1 MNQQVSISL
10 EAAQP
15 PRAVGTI
22 ELSSKTHD
30 RQSSLDRFRTSG
42 ASKVAFPLSA
52 GAVEAIVLNTSGG
65 LTGGDRFTAN
75 FSAGDGSQLVLTTQA
90 AERAYRSFSGTARV
104 TTRLT
109 VQPSATLHWLPQEL
123 IFFDGAS
130 LDRQLDVA
138 LDDTSEAV
146 IAESV
151 VFGRHAMGE
160 TRVSGSYKDTIAI
173 SLNGKPL
180 YRDRFLLSG
189 DLSAQL
195 QRPAIANGATAMAI
209 AIYYGSAAEAMLPR
223 VRDALPK
230 TGGVSLVAPN
240 LLIVRLVAED
250 SFVLRQTLVPILEH
264 LTKNSLPKP
273 WSL

>member
-1 MNQQVSISL
+1 MNQQASISL

-22 ELSSKTHD
+22 ELSTKTHN
-30 RQSSLDRFRTSG
+30 RQSCLDRFRTSG
-42 ASKVAFPLSA
+42 ASKVAFPRNA
-52 GAVEAIVLNTSGG
+52 GAFEAIVLNTSGG
-65 LTGGDRFTAN
+65 LTGGDQFSTN
-75 FSAGDGSQLVLTTQA
+75 ISAGEGSRLVLTTQA
-90 AERAYRSFSGTARV
+90 AERAYRSLSGTAHV
-104 TTRLT
+104 VTRLM
-109 VQPSATLHWLPQEL
+109 VEPNATLHWLPQEL

-151 VFGRHAMGE
+151 VFGRHEMGE
-160 TRVSGSYKDTIAI
+160 THVSGSHKDLIAI
-173 SLNGKPL
+173 SQNGKPL

-189 DLSAQL
+189 DISAQL
-195 QRPAIANGATAMAI
+195 QRPAIANCGIAMATA
-209 AIYYGSAAEAMLPR
+209 IYHGPAAEAMLPI

-230 TGGVSLVAPN
+230 TGGASLVAPN
-240 LLIVRLVAED
+240 LLIVRLVSED
-250 SFVLRQTLVPILEH
+250 SFVLRQTLIPILEH

>member
-1 MNQQVSISL
+1 MNQQASISL
-10 EAAQP
+10 EVAQP
-15 PRAVGTI
+15 PRAIGTI
-22 ELSSKTHD
+22 ELSTKTHN
-30 RQSSLDRFRTSG
+30 RQSRLDRFRTSG
-42 ASKVAFPLSA
+42 ASKVAFPRSA

-65 LTGGDRFTAN
+65 LTGGDRFTSN
-75 FSAGDGSQLVLTTQA
+75 ISAGEGSQLVLTTQA
-90 AERAYRSFSGTARV
+90 AERAYRSLSGTARV

-160 TRVSGSYKDTIAI
+160 THVSGSYKDTIAI
-173 SLNGKPL
+173 SQNGKPL

-230 TGGVSLVAPN
+230 TGGASLVAPN